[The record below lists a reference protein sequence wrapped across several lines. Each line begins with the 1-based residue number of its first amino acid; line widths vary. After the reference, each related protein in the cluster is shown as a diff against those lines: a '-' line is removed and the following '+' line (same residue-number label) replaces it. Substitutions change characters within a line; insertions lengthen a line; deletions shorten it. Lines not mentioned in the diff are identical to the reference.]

1 MGSRNGH
8 RPEDRMIETPEL
20 RAQVIV
26 PTYNGGAVW
35 RTAACALQA
44 TCAATPQIS
53 GVLVVDS
60 SSADD
65 TVAVAQAGGF
75 AVQRIDPRD
84 FDHAGTRNRACV
96 GLDGEPDI
104 VVFLTQDAILA
115 SDASLRELLDAFND
129 PAVAVAYGRQ
139 LPHVDAN
146 PIAAHARSFN
156 YRERD
161 YVVGREDG
169 RSMGLK
175 AVFTSNSFAAYR
187 LSVFK
192 ALGGFPE
199 KSILSEDM
207 YFAAKA
213 VMAGHK
219 VAYVADATVLHSH
232 NYTPVEDFRRYFD
245 IGVFHHD
252 EAWIGREFGG
262 AGGEGK
268 RFLLSEFR
276 YLLKLA
282 PAWLPR
288 ACVHNFLKIAGYKLG
303 KTYTRLPVGLRRR
316 FSMHKKYWN
325 RDGAPIGS

>member
-1 MGSRNGH
+1 
-8 RPEDRMIETPEL
+8 MIETTEL
-20 RAQVIV
+20 RAQVII

-35 RTAACALQA
+35 KACSRALQDA
-44 TCAATPQIS
+44 CAATPQVA

-84 FDHAGTRNRACV
+84 FDHAGTRNRACA
-96 GLDGEPDI
+96 GLDGEPDV

-115 SDASLRELLDAFND
+115 SDASLRELLRAFSD
-129 PAVAVAYGRQ
+129 PTVAVAYGRQ
-139 LPHVDAN
+139 LPHADAN

-156 YRERD
+156 YRERG
-161 YVVGREDG
+161 YVIGKEDG

-192 ALGGFPE
+192 DLGGFPE

-219 VAYVADATVLHSH
+219 IAYVADATVLHSH
-232 NYTPVEDFRRYFD
+232 NYTPLEEFRRYFD

-268 RFLLSEFR
+268 RFLISEFR
-276 YLLKLA
+276 YLAAHA

-303 KTYTRLPVGLRRR
+303 KSYSSLPMGLRRR

-325 RDGAPIGS
+325 RGAAGVKP

>member
-1 MGSRNGH
+1 MS
-8 RPEDRMIETPEL
+8 ESTEL
-20 RAQVIV
+20 RAQVII

-35 RTAACALQA
+35 KACSRALQA
-44 TCAATPQIS
+44 ACAATPQVM

-60 SSADD
+60 SSIDD
-65 TVAVAQAGGF
+65 TAAVAQAGGF
-75 AVQRIDPRD
+75 ALRRIDPRD
-84 FDHAGTRNRACV
+84 FDHAGTRNRAC
-96 GLDGEPDI
+96 GALDGEPDI
-104 VVFLTQDAILA
+104 VIFLTQDAIPA
-115 SDASLRELLDAFND
+115 SDSSLRELIRAFSD

-139 LPHVDAN
+139 LPHADAN

-156 YRERD
+156 YRDRG
-161 YVVGREDG
+161 YVVDKEGGRP
-169 RSMGLK
+169 MGLK

-192 ALGGFPE
+192 DLGGFPE

-207 YFAAKA
+207 YFAARA

-219 VAYVADATVLHSH
+219 VAYVADAMVLHSH
-232 NYTPVEDFRRYFD
+232 NYTPLEEFRRYFD

-268 RFLLSEFR
+268 RFLVSEFR
-276 YLLKLA
+276 YLLARA

-288 ACVHNFLKIAGYKLG
+288 ACVHNFFKILGYKLG
-303 KTYTRLPVGLRRR
+303 KSYTRLPLRLRRG
-316 FSMHKKYWN
+316 FSMHRKYW
-325 RDGAPIGS
+325 G